1 MKLDLL
7 RFEGVKYYKVEK
19 IKKIKYR
26 ADNRMIK
33 EEFLLKT
40 DKRQYSKNKTMINFE
55 VIKYYDYEN
64 YIVLQ
69 KFLNLVR
76 NRKVVFNENG
86 EYEECLNENEIIKE
100 WEDFSNNI
108 LGNLK
113 KPTKESLYNL
123 INKGKFLKGNRY
135 VNEIDDIF
143 RIFFPKIYG
152 KDISQSVTYK
162 ESINNFVKDIE
173 IPLILTYNKE
183 KESESLVKVVSSFE
197 LDSVYF
203 RRYDILRA
211 LGCDIE
217 LNMEEKFSYYYD
229 NTILIDKETHAIN
242 KSLLKIGGKIDS
254 EYLNYTKIYIEEVK

>member
-113 KPTKESLYNL
+113 KPTKESIYNL
-123 INKGKFLKGNRY
+123 INK
-135 VNEIDDIF
+135 
-143 RIFFPKIYG
+143 
-152 KDISQSVTYK
+152 
-162 ESINNFVKDIE
+162 
-173 IPLILTYNKE
+173 
-183 KESESLVKVVSSFE
+183 
-197 LDSVYF
+197 
-203 RRYDILRA
+203 
-211 LGCDIE
+211 
-217 LNMEEKFSYYYD
+217 
-229 NTILIDKETHAIN
+229 
-242 KSLLKIGGKIDS
+242 
-254 EYLNYTKIYIEEVK
+254 